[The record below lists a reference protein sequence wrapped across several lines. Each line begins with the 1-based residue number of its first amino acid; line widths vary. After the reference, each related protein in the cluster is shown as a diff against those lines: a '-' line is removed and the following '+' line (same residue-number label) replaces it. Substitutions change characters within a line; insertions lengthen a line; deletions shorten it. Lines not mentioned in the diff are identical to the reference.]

1 MILNPFITSGYVA
14 PEYFCDREKE
24 TETLLRWLTNGNHV
38 AIMSTRRMGKTG
50 LIEHCF
56 KQDEVSGRYHTFL
69 VDIYA
74 TKTLRDFVFRLGKS
88 ILDTLKP
95 QKRQVWER
103 FITCLSSLR
112 SSISFDSSG
121 IPSWNLE
128 LGDIHSPAVTLDE
141 IFKYLEQADKPC
153 IVAIDEFQQ
162 VVNYPEQNIE
172 AVLRTYIQHCRNAY
186 FVFAGS
192 QRHLMGDMF
201 VNPSRPFYQSVTIMH
216 LDAIDIEQYVLFA
229 RHHFSVSGKE
239 IEENA
244 IRSVY
249 ERFEG
254 ITWYMQKILNVLFTF
269 TSQGGC
275 CTASMVDDAIRFILD
290 SYHYTYS
297 ELLYQIP
304 EKQKEILIAICKE
317 GKAQNVTSAAF
328 IKKYRLPSASSVQAA
343 LKGLLEKDFITKEQG
358 TYQVY
363 DRFFSL
369 WLKEQM

>member
-1 MILNPFITSGYVA
+1 MLIEIFHCLYEKNRNEKSRNIKIYSSSEYKFSLSKSGFIS
-14 PEYFCDREKE
+14 
-24 TETLLRWLTNGNHV
+24 WLTNGNHV

-56 KQDEVSGRYHTFL
+56 KQDEISGKYYTFL

-95 QKRQVWER
+95 HKKQVW
-103 FITCLSSLR
+103 
-112 SSISFDSSG
+112 
-121 IPSWNLE
+121 
-128 LGDIHSPAVTLDE
+128 VDE
-141 IFKYLEQADKPC
+141 IFKYLNEADKPC
-153 IVAIDEFQQ
+153 IVAVDEFQQ
-162 VVNYPEQNIE
+162 VINYPEQNME

-186 FVFAGS
+186 FIFAGS

-216 LDAIDIEQYVLFA
+216 LDAIDIEHYVLFA
-229 RHHFSVSGKE
+229 QHHFRTAGKN
-239 IEENA
+239 IKEEV

-254 ITWYMQKILNVLFTF
+254 ITWYIQKILNVLYAFTP
-269 TSQGGC
+269 QGEI
-275 CTASMVDDAIRFILD
+275 CTEDKVDIAIRFILE

-297 ELLYQIP
+297 ELLFQIP
-304 EKQKEILIAICKE
+304 EKQKEILVAICKE

-328 IKKYRLPSASSVQAA
+328 IKPVRYKRL
-343 LKGLLEKDFITKEQG
+343 
-358 TYQVY
+358 
-363 DRFFSL
+363 
-369 WLKEQM
+369 

>member
-1 MILNPFITSGYVA
+1 MIINPFITSGYVA
-14 PEYFCDREKE
+14 PEYFCDRKKE

-56 KQDEVSGRYHTFL
+56 KQDEINGKYYTFL

-95 QKRQVWER
+95 HKKQVWEK

-121 IPSWNLE
+121 VPSWNLE
-128 LGDIHSPAVTLDE
+128 LGDIHTPAVTLDE
-141 IFKYLEQADKPC
+141 IFKYLNEADKPC
-153 IVAIDEFQQ
+153 IVAVDEFQQ
-162 VVNYPEQNIE
+162 VINYPEQNME
-172 AVLRTYIQHCRNAY
+172 AVLRTYIQHCRNVY
-186 FVFAGS
+186 FIFAGS

-216 LDAIDIEQYVLFA
+216 LDAIDIEHYVLFA
-229 RHHFSVSGKE
+229 QHHF
-239 IEENA
+239 
-244 IRSVY
+244 R
-249 ERFEG
+249 
-254 ITWYMQKILNVLFTF
+254 ILF
-269 TSQGGC
+269 
-275 CTASMVDDAIRFILD
+275 
-290 SYHYTYS
+290 
-297 ELLYQIP
+297 QIP
-304 EKQKEILIAICKE
+304 EKQKEILVAICKE

-328 IKKYRLPSASSVQAA
+328 IKKYCLPSASSVQAA

-358 TYQVY
+358 TYQVC

-369 WLKEQM
+369 WLREQM

>member
-1 MILNPFITSGYVA
+1 MIINPFITSGYVA

-56 KQDEVSGRYHTFL
+56 KQDEINGKYYTFL

-95 QKRQVWER
+95 HKKQVWEK

-128 LGDIHSPAVTLDE
+128 LGDIHTPAVTLDE
-141 IFKYLEQADKPC
+141 IFKYLSEADKPC
-153 IVAIDEFQQ
+153 IVAVDEFQQ
-162 VVNYPEQNIE
+162 VINYPEQNME
-172 AVLRTYIQHCRNAY
+172 AVLRTYI
-186 FVFAGS
+186 
-192 QRHLMGDMF
+192 DMF

-216 LDAIDIEQYVLFA
+216 LDAIDIEHYVLFA
-229 RHHFSVSGKE
+229 QHHFRIAGKN
-239 IEENA
+239 IKEEV

-254 ITWYMQKILNVLFTF
+254 ITWYIQKILNVLYAFTP
-269 TSQGGC
+269 QGEI
-275 CTASMVDDAIRFILD
+275 CTEDKVDIAIRFILE

-297 ELLYQIP
+297 ELLFQIP
-304 EKQKEILIAICKE
+304 EKQKEILVAICKE

-369 WLKEQM
+369 WLREQM